1 MINHSLKILQIILLL
16 ILVTRVLVVFH
27 DNNGFYF
34 LLLRKHV
41 IYTKIQITPF
51 QREVWNER
59 PIVLYFN
66 SLALRTNEVTNM
78 REYFHLF

>member
-1 MINHSLKILQIILLL
+1 MLLL

-27 DNNGFYF
+27 DNHVFYF

-41 IYTKIQITPF
+41 IYTEIQITLF

-59 PIVLYFN
+59 LIVLYFN
-66 SLALRTNEVTNM
+66 SLALRTNGVANM

>member
-1 MINHSLKILQIILLL
+1 MLLL

-27 DNNGFYF
+27 DNNGIYF

-41 IYTKIQITPF
+41 IYTDIQITLF

-59 PIVLYFN
+59 LIVLYFN
-66 SLALRTNEVTNM
+66 SLALRTNEVANM